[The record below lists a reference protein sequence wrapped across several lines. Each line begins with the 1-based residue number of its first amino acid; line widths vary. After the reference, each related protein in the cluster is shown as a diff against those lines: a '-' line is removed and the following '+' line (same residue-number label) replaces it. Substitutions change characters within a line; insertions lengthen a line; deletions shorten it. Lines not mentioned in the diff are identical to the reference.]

1 MLTYKEIE
9 QITWAI
15 KCMGAVEIENSL
27 LVSRTNVLGLLE
39 RFSERTNK
47 EWEKDDEI

>member
-1 MLTYKEIE
+1 MLTHKEME

-15 KCMGAVEIENSL
+15 KCMHGLNVNDIL
-27 LVSRTNVLGLLE
+27 HVPTKNVLGLLE